1 MRFALPD
8 EAATRRLARLLAAE
22 LPVSI
27 AGWLVVLQG
36 ELGAGKST
44 FARALLNALGHEG
57 PVPSPTYTLVE
68 PYETLKGVIYHI
80 DLYRIK
86 SESELPF
93 LGWSDLEDGMRLI
106 EWPERVE
113 GLESRSDIKIRFEY
127 QDSGRTAELLA
138 PGEKGRSVLSAL
150 QQLSTDTAL

>member
-8 EAATRRLARLLAAE
+8 EAATCRLARLLAAE
-22 LPVSI
+22 LPGAI

-44 FARALLNALGHEG
+44 FARALLNALGHKG
-57 PVPSPTYTLVE
+57 AVPSPTYTLVE
-68 PYETLKGVIYHI
+68 PYETLKGIIYHI
-80 DLYRIK
+80 DLYRIT

-106 EWPERVE
+106 EWPERIE
-113 GLESRSDIKIRFEY
+113 GLESRADIKIRFAY
-127 QDSGRTAELLA
+127 QGSGRTADILA
-138 PGEKGRSVLSAL
+138 PTERGQSVLSGL
-150 QQLSTDTAL
+150 PKFSTDTGL